1 MARLSPSDYDAL
13 ERAVTLGRRLSVIR
27 RGTEY
32 LVVPSRLFLREG
44 REAIEAIHPT
54 TGDTI
59 VLMLDEIDTFE
70 VVR

>member
-13 ERAVTLGRRLSVIR
+13 ERAVSLGRRLSVLR

-32 LVVPSRLFLREG
+32 VIVPSRLFLRNG
-44 REAIEAIHPT
+44 REAIEAVHPT

-59 VLMLDEIDTFE
+59 TLMLDEIDSFE

>member
-13 ERAVTLGRRLSVIR
+13 ERAVTMGKRLSVLK

-32 LVVPSRLFLREG
+32 VVVPSRLFLRAG
-44 REAIEAIHPT
+44 REAIEAVHPT
-54 TGDTI
+54 TGDRI
-59 VLMLDEIDTFE
+59 ILMLDEIDSFE